1 MLRIGINGA
10 DLEGRGTGVK
20 RYLSSILPYLE
31 CDNSQYFIYSRAPL
45 PEELIPKKKC
55 FIRRPTGHPVDKS
68 YTFWE
73 QFVLPQR
80 MKKDSIDI
88 FLSAGYSIPLM
99 MKIPSIVVI
108 HDLSF
113 SAHPEWY
120 GWKEGLRRRLITR
133 MSARRAR
140 RIITVSQFSK
150 MELVNRYRIPD
161 EKITIASNAVSV
173 SIGNLE
179 LKQPAKKRV
188 RQKYNLGSPV
198 ILYVGL
204 LLERRYIR
212 QLIEAFGIVR
222 KYHKNAT
229 LVLIGK
235 NQLNPNTSV
244 SELAHT
250 ASVGDSVLH
259 LEYVADTELT
269 ELYGTAE
276 VFVYLS
282 SYEGFGIPPLEA
294 LSAGV
299 PVVTSRSSA
308 LEEIYSGS
316 ALLVEDHTPE
326 EIAGKINLLLI
337 DKKLRSGLLNSG
349 KNLTKK
355 FSWKK
360 TAEIINHEIKDL
372 AERL

>member
-31 CDNSQYFIYSRAPL
+31 CDNSEYFIYSRSSL
-45 PEELIPKKKC
+45 PEELIPKKRC
-55 FIRRPTGHPVDKS
+55 FIRRPTGHPTDKS

-73 QFVLPQR
+73 QLVLPRR

-99 MKIPSIVVI
+99 MRIPSIVVI

-120 GWKEGLRRRLITR
+120 GWREGLRRRLITR
-133 MSARRAR
+133 MSARKAKKV
-140 RIITVSQFSK
+140 ITVSQFSK
-150 MELVNRYRIPD
+150 MELANRYRIPD
-161 EKITIASNAVSV
+161 SKIAIAPNAS
-173 SIGNLE
+173 SLRNLE
-179 LKQPAKKRV
+179 LKQPAKKRI

-222 KYHKNAT
+222 KYHKNAA
-229 LVLIGK
+229 LVLVGK

-244 SELAHT
+244 IELAQS
-250 ASVGDSVLH
+250 ASVKDSVIH
-259 LEYVADTELT
+259 LEYINDAELA
-269 ELYGTAE
+269 ELYGTAN

-299 PVVTSRSSA
+299 PVVTSRSSS
-308 LEEIYSGS
+308 LEEIYGGS

-326 EIAGKINLLLI
+326 EIAGKINLLLS
-337 DKKLRSGLLNSG
+337 DRKLRSGLLLSE
-349 KNLTKK
+349 KNPAKK

-360 TAEIINHEIKDL
+360 TAEIINREIKDL

>member
-31 CDNSQYFIYSRAPL
+31 CDNSEYFIYSRAPL
-45 PEELIPKKKC
+45 PEELIPKKRC
-55 FIRRPTGHPVDKS
+55 FIRRPTGHPTDKS

-73 QFVLPQR
+73 QLVLPR
-80 MKKDSIDI
+80 RLKKDSIDI
-88 FLSAGYSIPLM
+88 FLSAGYSIPLF

-120 GWKEGLRRRLITR
+120 DRREGLRRRLITR
-133 MSARRAR
+133 MSARRAKKV
-140 RIITVSQFSK
+140 ITVSQFSK
-150 MELVNRYRIPD
+150 MELANRYRIPD
-161 EKITIASNAVSV
+161 AKITIAPNASSQRNKASGRSV
-173 SIGNLE
+173 
-179 LKQPAKKRV
+179 KKLI

-222 KYHKNAT
+222 KNHKNAA
-229 LVLIGK
+229 LVLVGK
-235 NQLNPNTSV
+235 NQLNPNISV
-244 SELAHT
+244 IELAQS
-250 ASVGDSVLH
+250 ASVKDSVIH
-259 LEYVADTELT
+259 LEYISDAELAA
-269 ELYGTAE
+269 LYGTADI
-276 VFVYLS
+276 FVYLS

-294 LSAGV
+294 LSAGT
-299 PVVTSRSSA
+299 PVVTSRSSS
-308 LEEIYSGS
+308 LEEIYEGS
-316 ALLVEDHTPE
+316 ALLVEDHTPG
-326 EIAGKINLLLI
+326 EIAGKIDLLLS
-337 DKKLRSGLLNSG
+337 DGNMRNRLLTSG

-360 TAEIINHEIKDL
+360 TAEIINSEIKVL
-372 AERL
+372 SEKL